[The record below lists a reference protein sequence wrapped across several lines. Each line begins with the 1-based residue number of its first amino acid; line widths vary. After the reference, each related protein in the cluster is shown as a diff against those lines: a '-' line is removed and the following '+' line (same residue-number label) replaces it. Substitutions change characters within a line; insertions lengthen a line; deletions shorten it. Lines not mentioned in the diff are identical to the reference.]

1 MSHFYISPVAES
13 VYYDDENTLLGAENA
28 QDAIVKTNERIDL
41 LATPSPSDFIFEG
54 GVSVNEDS
62 GFFAFQK
69 GISVRANRDVYLDI
83 NGSFTVNV
91 DSSVTSGPNS
101 SVSVRSL

>member
-1 MSHFYISPVAES
+1 MISYISQVAES
-13 VYYDDENTLLGAENA
+13 TYFDDTILLDAENV
-28 QDAIVKTNERIDL
+28 QEAIVKTNERIDL

-54 GVSVNEDS
+54 GVTVNEDS